1 MITQPFHIQKMRYI
15 SLFEYG
21 ERRTACQG
29 KGAEGIAQKAPDS
42 QNLLCF
48 LFAGVIK

>member
-1 MITQPFHIQKMRYI
+1 MR
-15 SLFEYG
+15 SLSVREVLRMRGTFLH
-21 ERRTACQG
+21 
-29 KGAEGIAQKAPDS
+29 EGIDCIEQNPVIGIPDS